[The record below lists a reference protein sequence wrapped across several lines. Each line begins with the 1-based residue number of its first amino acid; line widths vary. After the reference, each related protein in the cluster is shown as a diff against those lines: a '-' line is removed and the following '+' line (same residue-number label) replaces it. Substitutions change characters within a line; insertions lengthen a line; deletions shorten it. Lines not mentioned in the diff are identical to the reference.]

1 MRRTRKTL
9 IRLTA
14 LLCMLC
20 ITGTASAGTL
30 TIPTGVTTIEQ
41 EAFENT
47 AATCVVIPESTETIV
62 SRAFADSDS
71 LTDVYLP
78 AKTITIAEDAF
89 DRNPS
94 LTFHVYMGSDNA
106 NWALDRGYQVEY
118 TSGDIGAPASDAWNQ
133 VNTLIATEAVSLK
146 NDDPYYTYRLIVKL
160 TDGSE
165 MPDLSSFNPKAVVRI
180 SNALYVLQFSNDI
193 DTERCANALK
203 AWTAGCA
210 YCEADYFLSYIDT
223 NTANNDEVVSASI
236 NSDDPMGFS
245 AYTGFIGS
253 NAGNITIA
261 VIDDGVSSGMAGCS
275 VSNNSF
281 DFINN
286 QSGAKN
292 YGNSHGTKVANAISE
307 AFGALTNHLTIASYR
322 IENPSNGEISYILM
336 GEALIRAKDDG
347 CSFANISI
355 AGESTYDNHQQNQ
368 FLRECISYFGSN
380 RVIAAAG
387 NHAASA
393 NNYLPGRYCIKAGAA
408 QLDENGQLVRAN
420 GTATGANYSGYA
432 TTTSIAAGKVTAA
445 LALTQLGSD
454 DISLALE
461 DVQDGARMPDLSKL
475 AIKLVDEIILDGGD
489 LPSSITIEVGD
500 PLNIQYAVEPS
511 DATNPAVTAVS
522 SNTSVIAERN
532 HDSRYYRFTAKAPG
546 NAEITF
552 TSQDGNAIPV
562 ILHVAVRQPV
572 TSITVT
578 GDTGETLMK
587 DETIPLYATVLP
599 ENASDKSLLWHSS
612 NEDIATVSETGVVM
626 QKGEGTV
633 TITAQSRSDP
643 DVVSDPVSIVC
654 TNESRGTGVTVNP
667 EGNITIIYLKDT
679 EETVQMHANILPEDA
694 NQAVTWSVDRPEI
707 AEIDENGVLTAKAP
721 GDVIVTARSEN
732 YNISG
737 FVGLT
742 VVQLPTS
749 VTIFGENTVDIGK
762 TIQLSATVAPENAQ
776 DKSLTWS
783 SGDPSI
789 AEVDENGIVTGMGAG
804 NVAIIAAS
812 NANPQ
817 LSRYYII
824 TVTVP
829 PIIISINTPG
839 TTVLDIGGSVL
850 LSTTITP
857 ANTSNKTVTWI
868 SSDTSVA
875 TVDANG
881 VVTARASGTVIIVAS
896 TYNGITDSITFTVRQ
911 PYSLVF
917 NANDES
923 GNTTGITAYSGYAI
937 GNVLP
942 TPTRDYYSFVG
953 WFTASSGGS
962 QVTSTW
968 STTCSTSYTI
978 YAHWTEKPWST
989 DWVDPNEVPS
999 NARIVSTKTQYR
1011 YRDQYASYSDW
1022 SEWGLWKETRQSITD
1037 ANLMEEQTATKRKWW
1052 AAECKKCGR
1061 HNPYWGKDS
1070 SGNIRKCASCKAQ
1083 MTSSNTNHVCYYTD
1097 DTSGSTIDGREN
1109 GRYYDGKLYWLTSDK
1124 PTCYRYRTRTVT
1136 YPWGNWTDWNDNY
1149 VSASDTRQVET
1160 RTRVRYQYK

>member
-20 ITGTASAGTL
+20 ITGAASAGTL

-47 AATCVVIPESTETIV
+47 AATCVVIPDSTETIV

-118 TSGDIGAPASDAWNQ
+118 TSGDIGAPANDAWNQ

-160 TDGSE
+160 KEGSE

-180 SNALYVLQFSNDI
+180 SSALYVLQFNNDN

-203 AWTAGCA
+203 SWTAGCA
-210 YCEADYFLSYIDT
+210 YCEADYFLSYTDT
-223 NTANNDEVVSASI
+223 SAANSNEVEGASI
-236 NSDDPMGFS
+236 NPDDPMGFGV
-245 AYTGFIGS
+245 YTGFIGNS
-253 NAGNITIA
+253 VGNIAIA
-261 VIDDGVSSGMAGCS
+261 VIDDGVSSGQTGCA
-275 VSNNSF
+275 VSGDSY
-281 DFINN
+281 DFITN
-286 QSGAKN
+286 QKGANN
-292 YGNSHGTKVANAISE
+292 YGNSHGTKVARAISE
-307 AFGALTNHLTIASYR
+307 AFGTLANHLTVFSYR

-336 GEALIRAKDDG
+336 GEALIRAKEDG

-355 AGESTYDNHQQNQ
+355 AGESTYDNHQENQ
-368 FLRECISYFGSN
+368 FLRECISYFGSSH
-380 RVIAAAG
+380 VVAAAG

-511 DATNPAVTAVS
+511 DATNPAVTVVS

-599 ENASDKSLLWHSS
+599 DNASDKSLLWHSS
-612 NEDIATVSETGVVM
+612 KESIATVSETGVVT

-643 DVVSDPVSIVC
+643 NVVSDPISITC
-654 TNESRGTGVTVNP
+654 INEYRGTGVTVYA
-667 EGNITIIYLKDT
+667 EGHVTTVYLKDT
-679 EETVQMHANILPEDA
+679 VETIQMYAPVYPEGA
-694 NQAVTWSVDRPEI
+694 NQAVTWSVDNLEI
-707 AEIDENGVLTAKAP
+707 AEIDENGLLTAKAP
-721 GDVIVTARSEN
+721 GDVIVTATPVN
-732 YNISG
+732 GNIRG

-742 VVQLPTS
+742 IVQLPT
-749 VTIFGENTVDIGK
+749 TITISGENTVDIGV
-762 TIQLSATVAPENAQ
+762 TLQLSATVRPENAL

-783 SGDPSI
+783 SSDPSI
-789 AEVDENGIVTGMGAG
+789 AVVDENGRVTGVSAG
-804 NVAIIAAS
+804 SVVIIAAS
-812 NANPQ
+812 NANPMAVA
-817 LSRYYII
+817 YYAVN
-824 TVTVP
+824 VTIPLVGMT
-829 PIIISINTPG
+829 INAM
-839 TTVLDIGGSVL
+839 TTTTLDIGEYL
-850 LSTTITP
+850 TLSTMITP
-857 ANTSNKTVTWI
+857 SNASNKTITWI

-875 TVDANG
+875 TVNSNG
-881 VVTARASGTVIIVAS
+881 VVTAKAAGYVVITAS
-896 TYNGITDSITFTVRQ
+896 TYNGITDSIALTVRQ
-911 PYSLVF
+911 PYTLVF
-917 NANDES
+917 NANGGS
-923 GNTTGITAYSGYAI
+923 CNTASITAYSGYEI

-942 TPTRDYYSFVG
+942 TPTRDYYYFAG
-953 WFTASSGGS
+953 WFTASAGGT

-968 STTCSTSYTI
+968 SATCSTSYTV
-978 YAHWTEKPWST
+978 YAHWTSKGYTEWSDWST
-989 DWVDPNEVPS
+989 TAVTATENREVETEVRSEQTGTQTVYHYKRYLYYHKGKSVWMASYASNWATSQGYTGHWCYHDSTTRLTSAGSTDGHSKFTGPS
-999 NARIVSTKTQYR
+999 EHGNKYWYDETRTTEPVYTNVTYYR
-1011 YRDQYASYSDW
+1011 YRDRI
-1022 SEWGLWKETRQSITD
+1022 K
-1037 ANLMEEQTATKRKWW
+1037 
-1052 AAECKKCGR
+1052 
-1061 HNPYWGKDS
+1061 
-1070 SGNIRKCASCKAQ
+1070 
-1083 MTSSNTNHVCYYTD
+1083 
-1097 DTSGSTIDGREN
+1097 
-1109 GRYYDGKLYWLTSDK
+1109 
-1124 PTCYRYRTRTVT
+1124 
-1136 YPWGNWTDWNDNY
+1136 
-1149 VSASDTRQVET
+1149 
-1160 RTRVRYQYK
+1160 